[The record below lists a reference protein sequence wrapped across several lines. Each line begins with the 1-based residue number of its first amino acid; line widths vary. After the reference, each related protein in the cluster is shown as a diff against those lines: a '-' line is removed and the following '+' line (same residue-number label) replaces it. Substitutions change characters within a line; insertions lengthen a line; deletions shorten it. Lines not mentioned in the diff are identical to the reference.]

1 MRLHRDARSKAP
13 AADTSPSSAEAALAR
28 GHAWLRFPAPLEA
41 EFNADNLASR
51 RKLLAACGVIGC
63 LGVLIGSANVNNL
76 TPEIGPLVWRIVR
89 LWLAAATV
97 GLGVVWYLP
106 SRWQRNWHAE
116 AITTVMAM
124 GIDAVVIWMATAS
137 RADTAF
143 THSATA
149 AIPVMYACIAARQ
162 RFFWALGSAVLS
174 FGGYV
179 LFVKGFTPAQSL
191 IVASNIKLMAVSYL
205 FVLVA
210 NYAFEHRERRNWLL
224 RKKAQQQR
232 AVLLDTSRRL
242 QDLSIRDPL
251 TSLYNRRQF
260 DTDLART
267 WHQAAT
273 QRQALSLLMIDVD
286 FFKRYNDSHG
296 HPAGDACLARIS
308 QIMADLAQ
316 GHGGIAARWGGEEF
330 ALLLPGLAWPQA
342 QQVGIALCEAVVAAG
357 IPHQASSIAACVTVS
372 VGLAQAWPT
381 GTGQP
386 QSLVLRAD
394 EALYQAKEQGR
405 NQLCVA
411 QPGLPLN
418 EAPPALPLAPA
429 PDANAA
435 SSEPEAPESA
445 HAQTLKDGFRW
456 LRFPADQE
464 AAYLQHNTTTRRWQ
478 LAAMSVVGL
487 VLYNC
492 YGFSARGLFP
502 DVPPDV
508 LNMQL
513 WVSALIMALAALAY
527 TMPLSPLMREGVHSL
542 GTAIVG
548 VVSAWIVSHST
559 TLSALSYAVSLV
571 LIPMFSGV
579 GARQPFWFTC
589 IPAIITSLAAPLLL
603 KPVGPQQ
610 TMVFTDSLFMIINN
624 TVYTLIL
631 AYTLEYGA
639 RKAWLLAQVDS
650 LQHEALVSATAR
662 LQALSMQDPLTGIC
676 NRRQFE
682 DDLHRNW
689 VDSLRNPRPLAMLII
704 DIDHFKRYNDGYGHP
719 AGDRCLRQVATV
731 IARAAHEAGG
741 LTARLGGEEFGI
753 LLPGGNIHHAV
764 RLGEQVCDAI
774 RQARIPHRH
783 APGATQLTVSAG
795 AASLVPTE
803 QRDQVALL
811 AMADEALY
819 QAKRAGRDRVMA
831 LTPHQASPRPYRN
844 PTHRPGDAPLD
855 DARKVV

>member
-1 MRLHRDARSKAP
+1 MRLHRDARTKVKP
-13 AADTSPSSAEAALAR
+13 KDTSPSSAEAALAR
-28 GHAWLRFPAPLEA
+28 GHAWLTFPAPLEA
-41 EFNADNLASR
+41 EFTADNLASR
-51 RKLLAACGVIGC
+51 RKLLSACGVIGC

-76 TPEIGPLVWRIVR
+76 TPEIGPLVWRIVW
-89 LWLAAATV
+89 LWLATAAL
-97 GLGVVWYLP
+97 GLGVIWSLP

-116 AITTVMAM
+116 ALTTVMAM
-124 GIDAVVIWMATAS
+124 GIDAVIIWMATAS
-137 RADTAF
+137 QADTAF

-162 RFFWALGSAVLS
+162 RFFWALGGAVMS
-174 FGGYV
+174 FLGYV
-179 LFVKGFTPAQSL
+179 LFVEGFTPAQSL

-205 FVLVA
+205 FVLIA

-224 RKKAQQQR
+224 RKKEQQQR

-251 TSLYNRRQF
+251 TGLHNRRQF
-260 DTDLART
+260 DTDLA
-267 WHQAAT
+267 QAWSHAAR
-273 QRQALSLLMIDVD
+273 QRQALSLLMVDVD

-296 HPAGDACLARIS
+296 HPAGDACLARVS

-316 GHGGIAARWGGEEF
+316 AEGGIAARWGGEEF
-330 ALLLPGLAWPQA
+330 ALLLPGMAVSQA
-342 QQVGIALCEAVVAAG
+342 QQVAMGLCEAVAAAG
-357 IPHQASSIAACVTVS
+357 IPHQASGIAPCVTVS
-372 VGLAQAWPT
+372 VGLAQAWPAVQ
-381 GTGQP
+381 GQP
-386 QSLVLRAD
+386 PSLVLQAD
-394 EALYQAKEQGR
+394 EALYCAKEQGR
-405 NQLCVA
+405 NRVCVA
-411 QPGLPLN
+411 ETSL
-418 EAPPALPLAPA
+418 AL
-429 PDANAA
+429 DANAA
-435 SSEPEAPESA
+435 PAALVQTPEAHTEAAEPDAPESA
-445 HAQTLKDGFRW
+445 YELTLKSGFRW

-464 AAYLQHNTTTRRWQ
+464 AAYLQHNTTARRRQ

-487 VLYNC
+487 ILYNC

-502 DVPPDV
+502 DVPQDV
-508 LNMQL
+508 QNLQL
-513 WVSALIMALAALAY
+513 WVSALVLVLTILAY
-527 TMPLSPLMREGVHSL
+527 TMPLSPLRREGVHSL

-548 VVSAWIVSHST
+548 VVSTWIVSYSA
-559 TLSALSYAVSLV
+559 TLSALNYAVSLV

-610 TMVFTDSLFMIINN
+610 TMVFMDSMFMIVNN

-639 RKAWLLAQVDS
+639 RKAWLLAQIGR
-650 LQHEALVSATAR
+650 LQHAALVTATAR
-662 LQALSMQDPLTGIC
+662 LQELSMQDPLTGIC

-682 DDLHRNW
+682 GDLHTAW

-731 IARAAHEAGG
+731 IARAAHAAGG

-764 RLGEQVCDAI
+764 RLGEQVCAAI

-803 QRDQVALL
+803 QLDQVALL

-831 LTPHQASPRPYRN
+831 LTPHQVSPRQARN
-844 PTHRPGDAPLD
+844 PADWPGGEPLD
-855 DARKVV
+855 DVRKVV